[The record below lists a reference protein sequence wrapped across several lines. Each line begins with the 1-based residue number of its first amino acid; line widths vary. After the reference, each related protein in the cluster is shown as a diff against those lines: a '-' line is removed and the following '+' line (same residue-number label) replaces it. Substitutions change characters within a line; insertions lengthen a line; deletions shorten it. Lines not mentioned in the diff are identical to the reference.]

1 MSEQKDEFLEII
13 ENLNEKLNSVEF
25 GSQDYYFV
33 LATRE
38 GKSFVKSNGEAP
50 LNQVLDTWSYLL
62 NFKEDRE
69 YSLEEIPLIMTAA
82 TLPTILISDMAK
94 DIGISDFQIKQIEKN
109 LFNRVLEIRNTLI
122 NKHKQKQDD
131 QDS

>member
-131 QDS
+131 QNS

>member
-69 YSLEEIPLIMTAA
+69 YTLEEMPLIMTAA